1 MWISTCYLPLSPYPP
16 TDIGVQRK
24 EKKENLEWSGKVL
37 WEKGHERGWA
47 VQGRRYC
54 LVVSLRATKCSFK
67 RTSILQLMWGQILML
82 QAWSLCISTRLN
94 PGDRALGNAE
104 KNSLIALPG
113 KGGHSRLLPTKTL
126 CPNPGEFGEEFYGN
140 GSKVALWIRLGGVSG
155 NLRASLVPLFWP
167 KMVFSGMKNA
177 IVGFYST
184 KGLKILFC
192 GTRTMPQG
200 CSIVSWQF
208 LPCLCIPSLPI
219 WIMDCPNLLF
229 GTQRSSWRLEVDR
242 KVSMAQSSI
251 GSCLVSVLLLMLHN
265 TSLVLL
271 FKAAR
276 P

>member
-1 MWISTCYLPLSPYPP
+1 MSQP
-16 TDIGVQRK
+16 
-24 EKKENLEWSGKVL
+24 EKL
-37 WEKGHERGWA
+37 
-47 VQGRRYC
+47 
-54 LVVSLRATKCSFK
+54 
-67 RTSILQLMWGQILML
+67 
-82 QAWSLCISTRLN
+82 
-94 PGDRALGNAE
+94 
-104 KNSLIALPG
+104 
-113 KGGHSRLLPTKTL
+113 
-126 CPNPGEFGEEFYGN
+126 GEEFYGN